1 MEEKKNN
8 VEVEVKASGSLM
20 KKTKAQLVEIIL
32 RKDDVELKYR
42 EELKDRDETI
52 NSLNSKYAYLYKQNK
67 QDSNKIKELEKDY
80 NYVKDDFY
88 RISDELATI
97 TCESN
102 NKIKR
107 KNNVIYVLALLFICS
122 MVLNIFACVLII

>member
-42 EELKDRDETI
+42 EELKDRNETI
-52 NSLNSKYAYLYKQNK
+52 NTLNSNYTSLYKENK
-67 QDSNKIKELEKDY
+67 RNINRMKELDKSY
-80 NYVKDDFY
+80 NIVEDDFH
-88 RISDELATI
+88 RISDELATV

-102 NKIKR
+102 NKLKH
-107 KNNVIYVLALLFICS
+107 KNNIIYVLVLLFMCS
-122 MVLNIFACVLII
+122 MVLNILTVF

>member
-8 VEVEVKASGSLM
+8 VEVEVRASGSLM

-42 EELKDRDETI
+42 EELKNRDETI

-107 KNNVIYVLALLFICS
+107 KNNVIYVLALLFMCS
-122 MVLNIFACVLII
+122 MVLNILHVF